1 VRYRVTGEAFQR
13 FSVAVEEPLGAAGEV
28 LVLADPFD
36 LGFEGVDDESVDA
49 GAFDPGDGFGAVG
62 EVFGEPN
69 GGLLSHGVLI
79 SRYRDN
85 AAS

>member
-36 LGFEGVDDESVDA
+36 LGFEASMMRALTLVPLTRATASALLARSSGSRTLVCL
-49 GAFDPGDGFGAVG
+49 AV
-62 EVFGEPN
+62 
-69 GGLLSHGVLI
+69 
-79 SRYRDN
+79 
-85 AAS
+85 AS